1 MNVNQA
7 ANYTSKHSRS
17 FRTSVQLLCCCHYH
31 NIYSFMYPSTSPAL
45 IRSLFMYPHTYPC
58 SIVFKSSSFQS
69 ANTHVNCQNCPTKT
83 RKHKNPKSLGNMY
96 RLESLPF
103 HAGVVRY
110 QALSGRYPR
119 IPPVPVCELWQP
131 CNLPSVY
138 TRAEGRQWDKG
149 T

>member
-1 MNVNQA
+1 MSTKPQITRASILVLSVHPC
-7 ANYTSKHSRS
+7 NYCVVVTTITFIH
-17 FRTSVQLLCCCHYH
+17 LC
-31 NIYSFMYPSTSPAL
+31 IPPPSPAL

-58 SIVFKSSSFQS
+58 FIVFKSSSFQS

-83 RKHKNPKSLGNMY
+83 RKRKNPKSLGNMY